1 MKEIELKVI
10 KVEQPIGTMYI
21 GKIKGNEL
29 CSLAKADIRK
39 LYNNDDYIGIQR
51 ELDPIRVKNIKKY
64 LHTGDASFPNSIIL
78 NLRSEYVI
86 EENDEYLKITKD
98 QNAFSIIDGQHR
110 LAGFENNEVAFE
122 VIITIFIDLDD
133 EQQALLF
140 KTINSEQKKVNPSF
154 KYDLEAYSSV
164 KTPEKMVRELTLA
177 FTIDQKSPWYGRIKM
192 SGKRDRLSSKG
203 VISQK
208 AFADPIVKYIYNEED
223 RYEIRDFLNIFKKE
237 NEKEDNFD
245 IKGVFKEDKYEQDKY
260 IFWRFYI
267 NDREEVLYKILLN
280 YFTALHDIL
289 KDDWEYSYNSVLTKT
304 TGYNAL
310 MKLFK
315 DVYFSLYKE
324 KNFKAE
330 RFQEILLPLRKLSG
344 SITAENYGAS
354 GDSSSNQLYREF
366 LRVLEL
372 K

>member
-1 MKEIELKVI
+1 MSEILLNVI
-10 KVEQPIGTMYI
+10 KVDQPIGIMYI
-21 GKIKGNEL
+21 GKMKGNEL
-29 CSLAKADIRK
+29 CDLAKADIRK

-78 NLRSEYVI
+78 NLKSEYVL

-164 KTPEKMVRELTLA
+164 KTPEKMIRELTLA

-192 SGKRDRLSSKG
+192 SGKKDRLSSKG

-208 AFADPIVKYIYNEED
+208 AFADPIVKYIYNEDD
-223 RYEIRDFLNIFKKE
+223 RYEIRDTLNLFKKQ
-237 NEKEDNFD
+237 NDKEDNFK
-245 IKGVFKEDKYEQDKY
+245 IKGVFEENKYEKDKY
-260 IFWRFYI
+260 IFWQFYI
-267 NDREEVLYKILLN
+267 NDKEEVLYKILLN
-280 YFTALHDIL
+280 YFMALHNIL
-289 KDDWEYSYNSVLTKT
+289 KDDWEYSYNSVLIKT
-304 TGYNAL
+304 TGYNAV

-315 DVYFSLYKE
+315 DVYLFLYND
-324 KNFKAE
+324 KNFKVE
-330 RFQEILLPLRKLSG
+330 RFQEVLLPLKKLSG

-354 GDSSSNQLYREF
+354 GDSSANQLYREF
-366 LRVLEL
+366 LQVLKL
-372 K
+372 